1 MTGDK
6 SLFVDPNLIASSE
19 KYITFGDN
27 NKGKVLGLGKIAIS
41 KDKNIDDVLL
51 VQSLGFNL
59 MSIGKLCDLGML
71 VLFSKFK
78 CIVFMATDS
87 SFVFEGNRK
96 GDLYIVDFSKG
107 PSVRTCLLAKATEG
121 WLWHRRLG
129 HAGMRNLQTLVKK
142 NHLRGIPDVKFDKD
156 RLCAACEAGK
166 LAKKHHS
173 SKTVMTTTRP
183 LEILHMD
190 LFGPQNYASFGGSHY
205 GLVIVDDFSRYTWVF
220 FLEDKTCTQDIF
232 KRFAKKAQNE
242 YDVRIKHVRS
252 DNGTELKKYSCRRL
266 SR

>member
-6 SLFVDPNLIASSE
+6 SLFVDPNLTTSSQ
-19 KYITFGDN
+19 KYITFDDN

-41 KDKNIDDVLL
+41 NDKSFDDVLL

-59 MSIGKLCDLGML
+59 MPVGKLCDLGML
-71 VLFSKFK
+71 VLFSISK
-78 CIVFMATDS
+78 CIVFMASDN
-87 SFVFEGNRK
+87 SFIFEGIRK

-107 PSVRTCLLAKATEG
+107 PTVQTCLLAKATEG
-121 WLWHRRLG
+121 WQWHRRLG
-129 HAGMRNLQTLVKK
+129 HAGMRNLQTLVRK

-156 RLCAACEAGK
+156 RLCGACEAGK

-190 LFGPQNYASFGGSHY
+190 LVGPHNYSSFDGSYY
-205 GLVIVDDFSRYTWVF
+205 GLVIVDDFSWYTWVF
-220 FLEDKTCTQDIF
+220 FLEDKTCTQDIV
-232 KRFAKKAQNE
+232 KRFTKKAQNVCALNMLE
-242 YDVRIKHVRS
+242 VIMA
-252 DNGTELKKYSCRRL
+252 L
-266 SR
+266 S

>member
-1 MTGDK
+1 
-6 SLFVDPNLIASSE
+6 
-19 KYITFGDN
+19 
-27 NKGKVLGLGKIAIS
+27 
-41 KDKNIDDVLL
+41 
-51 VQSLGFNL
+51 
-59 MSIGKLCDLGML
+59 
-71 VLFSKFK
+71 
-78 CIVFMATDS
+78 MATDN

-190 LFGPQNYASFGGSHY
+190 LFGPQNYASSET
-205 GLVIVDDFSRYTWVF
+205 VIMVWLLLMI
-220 FLEDKTCTQDIF
+220 FLDTLGYSFLKTKLAPKTSSKD
-232 KRFAKKAQNE
+232 
-242 YDVRIKHVRS
+242 S
-252 DNGTELKKYSCRRL
+252 PRRL
-266 SR
+266 KMNMKCELSMSEATMVLSSKILISKTFSMKMVSLMNSQPHTLPNRMELLSKRIELLLKWREQCSVSIKLPFVSGLMLLTLLAML